1 MTAHKENDSRG
12 NNSGFFGKNHLF
24 LAAGSVCALIITF
37 FVSNAEF
44 TFKSKTAIFLTI
56 VILYLL
62 FCFYI
67 YWLEKR
73 QAKTNVS
80 YSASQSSESIFS
92 LEEEGK
98 LLALHE
104 ANEFFGATL
113 KSSDMF
119 RLVATRIAEMIPFE
133 VCALAIADE
142 NKSKLKFNYAA
153 GANSQD
159 FINLEVIS
167 NKGLAGLTFQS
178 AKPQIENELLADKNV
193 ISAKVLNNLK
203 SGIAVPLLQN
213 AECFGAL
220 ILYGAAENQFDARL
234 LQLLEAVGAR
244 VAPLFLSSRAF
255 DNSLNNALVD
265 ALTKLPNERGFYLV
279 LENQIAEAQRFKE
292 DRSLAIL
299 TIDIKNF
306 GELNQ
311 KYGHA
316 TGDKILEYAANTIK
330 NQLRQMDF
338 LARSMS
344 DEFLAVLPTA
354 SDDIAREIIERIKKT
369 FISKPFEISA
379 QEHIHLQLNFGA
391 ASFGRD
397 GETAEHLLRNAV
409 LRKQQSKS
417 VETSKILWFPKEYVN

>member
-1 MTAHKENDSRG
+1 MPANKENNLQGD
-12 NNSGFFGKNHLF
+12 NSDFFKESHLF
-24 LAAGSVCALIITF
+24 LAAGSICALVVTF
-37 FVSNAEF
+37 FVSNAEL
-44 TFKSKTAIFLTI
+44 TFKSKTIVFLTI
-56 VILYLL
+56 VFCYLL

-67 YWLEKR
+67 YWQEKQR
-73 QAKTNVS
+73 TKTNSS
-80 YSASQSSESIFS
+80 YSAVEDSELVFS
-92 LEEEGK
+92 LEDESK
-98 LLALHE
+98 LLALDE
-104 ANEFFGATL
+104 ANEFFGAAL
-113 KSSDMF
+113 KSTDMF
-119 RLVATRIAEMIPFE
+119 RLVASRIAGIIPFE
-133 VCALAIADE
+133 VCVLAIADK
-142 NKSKLKFNYAA
+142 NKSKLKFNYAV

-159 FINLEVIS
+159 FINLEIIS

-178 AKPQIENELLADKNV
+178 AKPQIENKLSTDINV

-203 SGIAVPLLQN
+203 SGIAVPLLKN

-220 ILYGAAENQFDARL
+220 ILYGAEENQFDSRL
-234 LQLLEAVGAR
+234 LQLLEAVGTR

-265 ALTKLPNERGFYLV
+265 ALTNLPNERGFYLV

-292 DRSLAIL
+292 ERPLAIL

-316 TGDKILEYAANTIK
+316 TGDRILEYAAVTIK

-354 SDDIAREIIERIKKT
+354 SDEIAREITERVKKT

-379 QEHIHLQLNFGA
+379 QEKIHLQLNFGA

-397 GETAEHLLRNAV
+397 GETAEQLLKNAI

-417 VETSKILWFPKEYVN
+417 LETSKILWFPKEYVN